1 MSQAAALDER
11 TARGVTTDDLTVE
24 FHTLGLAGCIDKL
37 TIPLRQEGAS
47 VRWET
52 PHHGVEIPVACAALL
67 YQSAQET
74 LTNVF
79 KYSKATKVTV
89 RLAAVFHGIR
99 LTVTDNGVGFSPESQ
114 ARNCR
119 KHGYGLCLMTM
130 AVHAADGTIAIDSAP
145 GTGTQISITLPL
157 D

>member
-1 MSQAAALDER
+1 MSQATALVEGTASGVVTDE
-11 TARGVTTDDLTVE
+11 LTVE

-37 TIPLRQEGAS
+37 TVPLRQEGVS
-47 VRWET
+47 VRWDT

-79 KYSKATKVTV
+79 KYSHATEVTV

-99 LTVTDNGVGFSPESQ
+99 LTVTDNGVGFSTASQ
-114 ARNCR
+114 AINCR
-119 KHGYGLCLMTM
+119 KHGYGLRLMTM
-130 AVHAADGTIAIDSAP
+130 AVHEAHGTIAVDSAQ
-145 GTGTQISITLPL
+145 GQGTQVSITLPL

>member
-1 MSQAAALDER
+1 VSQAAALDEG
-11 TARGVTTDDLTVE
+11 TAGAVITVDLTIE

-37 TIPLRQEGAS
+37 TIPLRREGVA

-52 PHHGVEIPVACAALL
+52 PHHGVEIPAACAALL

-74 LTNVF
+74 LTNVS
-79 KYSKATKVTV
+79 KYSEATEVTV

-99 LTVTDNGVGFSPESQ
+99 LTVTDNGVGFSSEGQDLNS
-114 ARNCR
+114 R
-119 KHGYGLCLMTM
+119 KRGYGLCLMTM
-130 AVHAADGTIAIDSAP
+130 AVHEAHGTIAIKSAP
-145 GTGTQISITLPL
+145 GQGTQVSITLPL

>member
-1 MSQAAALDER
+1 MSQATALVEGTAAGVITDE
-11 TARGVTTDDLTVE
+11 LTVA

-37 TIPLRQEGAS
+37 TVPLRQEGVS
-47 VRWET
+47 VRWDT

-79 KYSKATKVTV
+79 KYSHATEVTV

-99 LTVTDNGVGFSPESQ
+99 LTVTDNGVGFSTESQ
-114 ARNCR
+114 AINCR
-119 KHGYGLCLMTM
+119 KHGYGLRLMTM
-130 AVHAADGTIAIDSAP
+130 AVHEAHGTIAVDSAQ
-145 GTGTQISITLPL
+145 GQGTQVSITLPL

>member
-11 TARGVTTDDLTVE
+11 TVGGAITDDHTVE
-24 FHTLGLAGCIDKL
+24 FHTRGLAGCIDKL
-37 TIPLRQEGAS
+37 TIPLRQGGVS

-52 PHHGVEIPVACAALL
+52 PHHGVEIPMACAALL

-79 KYSKATKVTV
+79 KYSQATEVTV

-99 LTVTDNGVGFSPESQ
+99 LTVTDKGVGFSSEGQ
-114 ARNCR
+114 ALNCR

-130 AVHAADGTIAIDSAP
+130 AVHEAHGTIAIDSAP
-145 GTGTQISITLPL
+145 GQGAQITITLPL